1 MPAPASEER
10 NYLFRSK
17 KPIVQKDGSTSEKH
31 HWWICKQCHA
41 AHDNSG
47 GKIAAPSLVRDR
59 ADAYRSHLK
68 RCPFHRG
75 EALVVS
81 AIEEPRSTISS
92 AQSIPSFGSSS
103 SSTAKQQ
110 KRMSD
115 FFLSVEVQR
124 SFERDLLEFQSEC
137 ALPVYFI
144 EKPSTKR
151 LFARMPQYGLP
162 SRKEIG
168 GRMLKA
174 NAETAEQAS
183 NANLRECQEE
193 TGGRVNFLCDVWQN
207 VARLYLLACHLFLF
221 GVLVQFEL
229 LSCDSNHH
237 GIAIAKQMEEAIAR
251 ALALGWIVRAAIT
264 DDAGQCARA
273 RRILALRW
281 PNIVFLRETLAFI
294 MLCDTRWNSMQACF
308 ASLLRVRSALGDL
321 VHAYRNDPEF
331 PKASFRLQKD
341 DNTMTDVVRC
351 YGKIHAAFVASPY
364 ASHLVPVVE
373 KRWANCDQPLMLLAF
388 ALHPLYVTHTRRL
401 IESHN
406 NTVFL
411 MSVDG
416 ISAAADYYY
425 RRYVDANNN
434 GLTGDVDKWLWGKCT
449 PKMYTDFTDPNGIL
463 QSSGVIAFWVHVGAS
478 KCGKES
484 KLPHIAKVI
493 LSVSMNTATCE
504 RYFSELGLIHTPRR
518 NKL

>member
-168 GRMLKA
+168 GRMLKT

-207 VARLYLLACHLFLF
+207 VARLHLLACHLFLF

-281 PNIVFLRETLAFI
+281 PNIVFLR
-294 MLCDTRWNSMQACF
+294 CF
-308 ASLLRVRSALGDL
+308 AHDVNNL
-321 VHAYRNDPEF
+321 V
-331 PKASFRLQKD
+331 KAVLK
-341 DNTMTDVVRC
+341 
-351 YGKIHAAFVASPY
+351 
-364 ASHLVPVVE
+364 
-373 KRWANCDQPLMLLAF
+373 
-388 ALHPLYVTHTRRL
+388 
-401 IESHN
+401 
-406 NTVFL
+406 TVFKT
-411 MSVDG
+411 VTKQ
-416 ISAAADYYY
+416 AATVTATL
-425 RRYVDANNN
+425 NSSSS
-434 GLTGDVDKWLWGKCT
+434 KWLVR
-449 PKMYTDFTDPNGIL
+449 
-463 QSSGVIAFWVHVGAS
+463 Q
-478 KCGKES
+478 
-484 KLPHIAKVI
+484 
-493 LSVSMNTATCE
+493 
-504 RYFSELGLIHTPRR
+504 
-518 NKL
+518 